1 MQQRNRRRIALPF
14 TPLLPNKM
22 PNIQLE
28 MMREKYPN
36 FMDCTIQLFDD
47 TKSGRDLARKIDQKQ
62 FDNELLETGLQKYN
76 QMWAWVFFSINSMNP
91 WERDKANVTRVNARA
106 CEVDDLSKE
115 EQMKLI
121 SVSPLAPSL
130 IIESKKSYHMFWFAK
145 DGTIENWTKICWG
158 IRNFFWWDPAIAS
171 DISRVLR
178 LPGYY
183 HKKDITNPFM
193 CNIVDGNWEY
203 YTEEE
208 MLEAFPDTETLAE
221 KEAKAIKKEQQ
232 LKQAIWNDDARDRIR
247 AMDSKAMLEKI
258 SGTSLVGWD
267 IISFRHNSNWTEQI
281 FCNWKSTGCRIDK
294 VGKIWSTDKGGPNW
308 TNWIAWYGW
317 VDWKEIYHRIKEE
330 FPFVLPEKKKEVIAW
345 EISEEEIEQGS
356 KLILWGEKKWFL
368 YPSDKF
374 NEFEW
379 FMSWDLVTI
388 IAPSNSGKTTL
399 ALDIIKRN
407 AKLGRK
413 WMYINLEFEIATVP
427 RSRWMRAHWKNKM
440 DLTDLWDMTEAEKKD
455 MDDYIK
461 SYLSEFDYYN
471 NPNGLELDKL
481 VSLIRKKVEEGYEL
495 FVIDTFSKILWN
507 LNSQTARTN
516 QNKCMEVFQSLVQEL
531 NIAVVML
538 HHTNRQG
545 TREWSQKIMDLSNVF
560 ITIEKSDDWTGL
572 PSRIYKLMKDKYT
585 PDKEIE
591 LWYDVK
597 TWNYLSNLDEVL
609 QAKKNLNF

>member
-1 MQQRNRRRIALPF
+1 MS
-14 TPLLPNKM
+14 
-22 PNIQLE
+22 NIYLQ

-36 FMDCTIQLFDD
+36 FRDCTIQLFDD
-47 TKSGRDLARKIDQKQ
+47 SKQWRDLARKIDQHK
-62 FDNELLETGLQKYN
+62 FSDAELERGLEAYN
-76 QMWAWVFFSINSMNP
+76 KKWAWIFFSINSMKP
-91 WERDKANVTRVNARA
+91 GERDKASVIHIDSWA

-115 EQMKLI
+115 DQLKLI
-121 SVSPLAPSL
+121 SVAPIKPSL
-130 IIESKKSYHMFWFAK
+130 VIESNKSYHMYWFAE
-145 DGTIENWTKICWG
+145 DGTIENWNKICWG
-158 IRNFFWWDPAIAS
+158 LRNFFNWDPAIAS
-171 DISRVLR
+171 DVSRVLR
-178 LPGYY
+178 VPWYN
-183 HKKDITNPFM
+183 HMKDPNKPFE
-193 CNIVDGNWEY
+193 CIIVDWDWKLH
-203 YTEEE
+203 TEEE
-208 MLEAFPDTETLAE
+208 MLKAYPDIETLSE
-221 KEAKAIKKEQQ
+221 KEQKALKKEAQ
-232 LKQAIWNDDARDRIR
+232 LKKAIWNDDTWDRIR

-258 SGTSLVGWD
+258 SGTSLVWGD
-267 IISFRHNSNWTEQI
+267 IISFKHNSNGTQQI
-281 FCNWKSTGCRIDK
+281 YCNGKSTGCRIDTA
-294 VGKIWSTDKGGPNW
+294 GKIWSTDKGGPNW

-317 VDWKEIYHRIKEE
+317 VDRKEIYRWIKEE
-330 FPFVLPEKKKEVIAW
+330 FPFVLPEKETVAS

-356 KLILWGEKKWFL
+356 HLILWEEKKWFL

-379 FMSWDLVTI
+379 FMSGDLVTI

-440 DLTDLWDMTEAEKKD
+440 DLTDLGNMTEEEKAD
-455 MDDYIK
+455 MDKYIK
-461 SYLSEFDYYN
+461 DYLSEFDYYN

-516 QNKCMEVFQSLVQEL
+516 QNRCMEVFQSLVQEL

-545 TREWSQKIMDLSNVF
+545 TWEGSQKIMDLSNVF
-560 ITIEKSDDWTGL
+560 ITIEKSDDWTWV

-597 TWNYLSNLDEVL
+597 TWNYLSSIDEVL
-609 QAKKNLNF
+609 QAKKWF

>member
-1 MQQRNRRRIALPF
+1 
-14 TPLLPNKM
+14 M
-22 PNIQLE
+22 PNMYLQI
-28 MMREKYPN
+28 MRDKYPN
-36 FMDCTIQLFDD
+36 FKDCTIQLFDD
-47 TKSGRDLARKIDQKQ
+47 TKQWKDLARKIDQHK
-62 FDNELLETGLQKYN
+62 FDDSKLEYGLEQYN
-76 QMWAWVFFSINSMNP
+76 KKWAGIFFSINSMKP
-91 WERDKANVTRVNARA
+91 WERDKANVTKVNAWA

-115 EQMKLI
+115 DQLKLI
-121 SVSPLAPSL
+121 SVAPLAPSL
-130 IIESKKSYHMFWFAK
+130 VIESNKSYHMYWFAK
-145 DGTIENWTKICWG
+145 DWTIENWTKICWWL
-158 IRNFFWWDPAIAS
+158 RNFFWWDPAIAS

-178 LPGYY
+178 VPGYN
-183 HKKDITNPFM
+183 HMKNPDSPFM
-193 CNIVDGNWEY
+193 CEIIDWNSEY

-208 MLEAFPDTETLAE
+208 MLKAFPDTETLAD
-221 KEAKAIKKEQQ
+221 KEARVIKKEAQ
-232 LKQAIWNDDARDRIR
+232 LKQAIGNDDTWDRIR

-258 SGTSLVGWD
+258 SWTSLVNGD
-267 IISFRHNSNWTEQI
+267 VITFRHNSNWTEQI

-294 VGKIWSTDKGGPNW
+294 AWKIWSTDKGGPNW

-317 VDWKEIYHRIKEE
+317 VDWKEIYKWIKEE
-330 FPFVLPEKKKEVIAW
+330 FPFILPEKKEDVSSW
-345 EISEEEIEQGS
+345 EISEKEIEQGS
-356 KLILWGEKKWFL
+356 KLILTEEKKWFL

-374 NEFEW
+374 NAFEW

-440 DLTDLWDMTEAEKKD
+440 DLTDLGTMTEAEKAD
-455 MDDYIK
+455 MDNYIK

-481 VSLIRKKVEEGYEL
+481 VSLIRKKTEEWYEL
-495 FVIDTFSKILWN
+495 FVIDTFSKILGN
-507 LNSQTARTN
+507 LNSDTARTN
-516 QNKCMEVFQSLVQEL
+516 QNRCMEVFQSLVQEL

-545 TREWSQKIMDLSNVF
+545 TWEGSQKIMDLSNVF
-560 ITIEKSDDWTGL
+560 ITIEKSDDWTWL
-572 PSRIYKLMKDKYT
+572 PSRIYRLMKDKYT

-591 LWYDVK
+591 LWYNVK
-597 TWNYLSNLDEVL
+597 TWEYLSDISEVV
-609 QAKKNLNF
+609 QAQKSF

>member
-1 MQQRNRRRIALPF
+1 MS
-14 TPLLPNKM
+14 
-22 PNIQLE
+22 NIQLE
-28 MMREKYPN
+28 MMREKYPH
-36 FMDCTIQLFDD
+36 FEECTIQLFDD
-47 TKSGRDLARKIDQKQ
+47 TKQWRDLARKIDQRK
-62 FDNELLETGLQKYN
+62 FDKDKLEMWLEKYN
-76 QMWAWVFFSINSMNP
+76 EMWAGVFFSINSMNP
-91 WERDKANVTRVNARA
+91 WERDKANVTRVNAWA
-106 CEVDDLSKE
+106 CEVDNLSKE
-115 EQMKLI
+115 DQLKLI
-121 SVSPLAPSL
+121 SVAPLAPSL
-130 IIESKKSYHMFWFAK
+130 IIESNKSFHMYRFAK
-145 DGTIENWTKICWG
+145 DWTIENRTKVCRWL
-158 IRNFFWWDPAIAS
+158 RNFFWGDPAIAS

-178 LPGYY
+178 VPGYK
-183 HKKDITNPFM
+183 HMKDKNNPFM
-193 CNIVDGNWEY
+193 CEIVDGNWEY
-203 YTEEE
+203 HKEED
-208 MLEAFPDTETLAE
+208 MLKAFPDTETLAD
-221 KEAKAIKKEQQ
+221 KEARAIKKEQQ
-232 LKQAIWNDDARDRIR
+232 IKQAIWNDDTWDRIR
-247 AMDSKAMLEKI
+247 AMDSKAMLEKL
-258 SGTSLVGWD
+258 SWTNLVWWD
-267 IISFRHNSNWTEQI
+267 IITFRHNSNWTEQI

-294 VGKIWSTDKGGPNW
+294 MWKIWSTDKGGPNW

-317 VDWKEIYHRIKEE
+317 VDWKEIYKWIKDE
-330 FPFVLPEKKKEVIAW
+330 FPFVLPEKKEEVVPW
-345 EISEEEIEQGS
+345 EISEEEIEKWS
-356 KLILWGEKKWFL
+356 KLIIGWEKKWFL

-427 RSRWMRAHWKNKM
+427 RGRWMWAHWKNKM
-440 DLTDLWDMTEAEKKD
+440 DLTDLGTMTDEEKAD
-455 MDDYIK
+455 MDKYIK
-461 SYLSEFDYYN
+461 DYLSEFDYYN

-481 VSLIRKKVEEGYEL
+481 VSLIRKKAEEGYEL

-560 ITIEKSDDWTGL
+560 ITIEKSDDGTWI

-591 LWYDVK
+591 LRYNVK
-597 TWNYLSNLDEVL
+597 TWEYLSSIDEVL
-609 QAKKNLNF
+609 KAQRENKMF

>member
-1 MQQRNRRRIALPF
+1 MN
-14 TPLLPNKM
+14 M
-22 PNIQLE
+22 QLE
-28 MMREKYPN
+28 MMRERYPN

-47 TKSGRDLARKIDQKQ
+47 TKSWKDLARKLDQKK
-62 FDNELLETGLQKYN
+62 FSKEDLERGLEHYN
-76 QMWAWVFFSINSMNP
+76 KKWAGIFFSINSMNP
-91 WERDKANVTRVNARA
+91 WERDKKNVTKVNAWA
-106 CEVDDLSKE
+106 CEVDDLNKE

-121 SVSPLAPSL
+121 SVAPIAPSL
-130 IIESKKSYHMFWFAK
+130 IIESNKSYHMYRFAK
-145 DGTIENWTKICWG
+145 DGTIENWTKVCRW
-158 IRNFFWWDPAIAS
+158 IRNFFNGDPAIAS

-178 LPGYY
+178 VPGYY
-183 HKKDITNPFM
+183 HMKDSANPFM
-193 CNIVDGNWEY
+193 CDIVDWNGEY
-203 YTEEE
+203 YTEED
-208 MLEAFPDTETLAE
+208 MLKAFPDTETLAE
-221 KEAKAIKKEQQ
+221 KEARAIKKEQQ
-232 LKQAIWNDDARDRIR
+232 LKQAIWNDDTWDRIR

-258 SGTSLVGWD
+258 SGTSLVGGD
-267 IISFRHNSNWTEQI
+267 IISFRHNSNGTQQI
-281 FCNWKSTGCRIDK
+281 FCNGKSTGCWIDTK
-294 VGKIWSTDKGGPNW
+294 WKIWSTDKGGPNW

-317 VDWKEIYHRIKEE
+317 VDRKEIYRWIKEE
-330 FPFVLPEKKKEVIAW
+330 FPFVLPEKAAVAW

-356 KLILWGEKKWFL
+356 HIILWEEKKWFL

-379 FMSWDLVTI
+379 FMSGDLVTI

-427 RSRWMRAHWKNKM
+427 RSRWMWAHWKNKM
-440 DLTDLWDMTEAEKKD
+440 DLTDLGNMAKEEKAD
-455 MDDYIK
+455 MDKYIK
-461 SYLSEFDYYN
+461 DYLSEFDYYN

-516 QNKCMEVFQSLVQEL
+516 QNRCMEVFQSLVQEL

-545 TREWSQKIMDLSNVF
+545 TREGSQKIMDLSNVF
-560 ITIEKSDDWTGL
+560 ITIEKSDDWTWV

-597 TWNYLSNLDEVL
+597 TWNYLSSIDEVL
-609 QAKKNLNF
+609 QAKRWF

>member
-1 MQQRNRRRIALPF
+1 M
-14 TPLLPNKM
+14 T
-22 PNIQLE
+22 NIQLQ

-36 FMDCTIQLFDD
+36 FKDCTIQLFDD
-47 TKSGRDLARKIDQKQ
+47 TKQWRDLARKIDQHK
-62 FDNELLETGLQKYN
+62 FSDEDLERWLEWYN
-76 QMWAWVFFSINSMNP
+76 KKWAWVFFSINSMKP
-91 WERDKANVTRVNARA
+91 WERDKASVTRVNAWA
-106 CEVDDLSKE
+106 CEVDNLSKE
-115 EQMKLI
+115 DQLKLI
-121 SVSPLAPSL
+121 WVAPIAPSL
-130 IIESKKSYHMFWFAK
+130 VIESNKSFHMYRFAK
-145 DGTIENWTKICWG
+145 DWTIDNRTKVCRWL
-158 IRNFFWWDPAIAS
+158 RNFFCWDPAIAS

-178 LPGYY
+178 VPWYN
-183 HKKDITNPFM
+183 HMKDINNPFL
-193 CNIVDGNWEY
+193 CEIVDWNWKY

-208 MLEAFPDTETLAE
+208 MLKAFPDTETLAE
-221 KEAKAIKKEQQ
+221 KEAKAIKKEAQ
-232 LKQAIWNDDARDRIR
+232 LKQAIWNDDTWDRIR

-258 SGTSLVGWD
+258 SGGSLVWWD
-267 IISFRHNSNWTEQI
+267 IITFKHNSNWTEQI
-281 FCNWKSTGCRIDK
+281 FCNWKSTGCWIDK
-294 VGKIWSTDKGGPNW
+294 MWKIWSTDKWGPNW

-317 VDWKEIYHRIKEE
+317 VDWKEIYKWIKDE
-330 FPFVLPEKKKEVIAW
+330 FPFVIPEKKEEVATW
-345 EISEEEIEQGS
+345 EISEKEIEEGT
-356 KLILWGEKKWFL
+356 KLVLGGEKKWFL

-374 NEFEW
+374 NAFEW

-427 RSRWMRAHWKNKM
+427 RGRRMRAHWKNKM
-440 DLTDLWDMTEAEKKD
+440 DLTDLGTMTEEEKKD
-455 MDDYIK
+455 MDEYIK

-481 VSLIRKKVEEGYEL
+481 VSLIRKKAEEWYEL
-495 FVIDTFSKILWN
+495 FVIDTFSKILGN

-545 TREWSQKIMDLSNVF
+545 TWEGSQKIMDLSNVF
-560 ITIEKSDDWTGL
+560 ITIEKSDDWTWI
-572 PSRIYKLMKDKYT
+572 PSRIYRLMKDKYT

-597 TWNYLSNLDEVL
+597 TWNYLSNIDEVL
-609 QAKKNLNF
+609 QVQKREASF

>member
-1 MQQRNRRRIALPF
+1 
-14 TPLLPNKM
+14 
-22 PNIQLE
+22 
-28 MMREKYPN
+28 MMREKYPH
-36 FMDCTIQLFDD
+36 FEECTIQLFDD
-47 TKSGRDLARKIDQKQ
+47 TKQWRDLARKIDQRK
-62 FDNELLETGLQKYN
+62 FDKDKLEMWLEKYN
-76 QMWAWVFFSINSMNP
+76 EMWAGVFFSINSMNP
-91 WERDKANVTRVNARA
+91 WERDKANVTRVNAWA
-106 CEVDDLSKE
+106 CEVDNLSKE
-115 EQMKLI
+115 DQLKLI
-121 SVSPLAPSL
+121 SVAPIAPSL
-130 IIESKKSYHMFWFAK
+130 VIESNKSFHMYRFAE
-145 DGTIENWTKICWG
+145 DWTIENRTKVCRWL
-158 IRNFFWWDPAIAS
+158 RNFFGWDPAIAS

-178 LPGYY
+178 VPGYN
-183 HKKDITNPFM
+183 HMKDKNKPFM
-193 CNIVDGNWEY
+193 CEIVDGNWEY
-203 YTEEE
+203 HKEED
-208 MLEAFPDTETLAE
+208 MLKAFPDTETLAD
-221 KEAKAIKKEQQ
+221 KEARAIKKEQQ
-232 LKQAIWNDDARDRIR
+232 LKQAIWNDDTWDRIR

-258 SGTSLVGWD
+258 SWTNLVWWD

-294 VGKIWSTDKGGPNW
+294 MWKIWSTDKWWPNW
-308 TNWIAWYGW
+308 TNRIAWYGW
-317 VDWKEIYHRIKEE
+317 VDWKEIYKWIKEE
-330 FPFVLPEKKKEVIAW
+330 FPFVLPEKKEEAVAW
-345 EISEEEIEQGS
+345 EISEEEIEKWS
-356 KLILWGEKKWFL
+356 KLIIGWEKKWFL

-374 NEFEW
+374 KEFEW

-427 RSRWMRAHWKNKM
+427 RGRRMWAHWKNKM
-440 DLTDLWDMTEAEKKD
+440 DLTDLWTMSEEEKKD

-481 VSLIRKKVEEGYEL
+481 VSLIRKKAEEGYEL

-516 QNKCMEVFQSLVQEL
+516 QNRCMEVFQSLVQEL

-545 TREWSQKIMDLSNVF
+545 TWEGSQKIMDLSNVF
-560 ITIEKSDDWTGL
+560 ITIEKSDDWTWV

-591 LWYDVK
+591 LRYNVK
-597 TWNYLSNLDEVL
+597 TWEYLSSIDEVL
-609 QAKKNLNF
+609 QAKKWF

>member
-1 MQQRNRRRIALPF
+1 MW
-14 TPLLPNKM
+14 
-22 PNIQLE
+22 NIQLQA
-28 MMREKYPN
+28 MREMYPH
-36 FMDCTIQLFDD
+36 FRECTIQLFDD
-47 TKSGRDLARKIDQKQ
+47 TKQGRDLARKIDQNK
-62 FDNELLETGLQKYN
+62 FSDEDLERWLEWYN
-76 QMWAWVFFSINSMNP
+76 KKWAWVFFSINSMKP
-91 WERDKANVTRVNARA
+91 WERDKASVTRVNAWA
-106 CEVDDLSKE
+106 CEVDNLSKE
-115 EQMKLI
+115 DQLKLI
-121 SVSPLAPSL
+121 SVAPLAPSL
-130 IIESKKSYHMFWFAK
+130 IIESNKSFHMYRFAQDWK
-145 DGTIENWTKICWG
+145 IENWTKICWWL
-158 IRNFFWWDPAIAS
+158 RNFFGGDPAIAN

-178 LPGYY
+178 VPWYN
-183 HKKDITNPFM
+183 HMKNPDEPFECMITDWNSKF
-193 CNIVDGNWEY
+193 

-208 MLEAFPDTETLAE
+208 MLKAFPDTETLAE
-221 KEAKAIKKEQQ
+221 KEAKAIKKEAQ
-232 LKQAIWNDDARDRIR
+232 LKQAIWNDDTWDRIR

-258 SGTSLVGWD
+258 SGTNLVWWD
-267 IISFRHNSNWTEQI
+267 IITFKHNSNWTEQI
-281 FCNWKSTGCRIDK
+281 FCNWKSTGCWIDK
-294 VGKIWSTDKGGPNW
+294 MWKIWSTDKWGPNW

-317 VDWKEIYHRIKEE
+317 VDWKEIYKWIKEE
-330 FPFVLPEKKKEVIAW
+330 FPFVIPEKKEEVAAW
-345 EISEEEIEQGS
+345 EISEKEIEEGT
-356 KLILWGEKKWFL
+356 KLVLGGEKKWFL

-374 NEFEW
+374 NAFEW

-427 RSRWMRAHWKNKM
+427 RGRRMWAHWKNKM
-440 DLTDLWDMTEAEKKD
+440 DLTDLGTMTEEEKKD
-455 MDDYIK
+455 MDEYIK

-481 VSLIRKKVEEGYEL
+481 VSLIRKKAEEWYEL
-495 FVIDTFSKILWN
+495 FVIDTFSKILGN

-545 TREWSQKIMDLSNVF
+545 TWEGSQKIMDLSNVF
-560 ITIEKSDDWTGL
+560 ITIEKSDDWTWI
-572 PSRIYKLMKDKYT
+572 PSRIYRLMKDKYT

-597 TWNYLSNLDEVL
+597 TWNYLSNIDEVL
-609 QAKKNLNF
+609 QVQKREAPF

>member
-1 MQQRNRRRIALPF
+1 M
-14 TPLLPNKM
+14 T
-22 PNIQLE
+22 NIQLE
-28 MMREKYPN
+28 MMREKYPH
-36 FMDCTIQLFDD
+36 FEECTIQLFDD
-47 TKSGRDLARKIDQKQ
+47 TKQWRDLARKIDQRK
-62 FDNELLETGLQKYN
+62 FDKDKLEMWLEKYN
-76 QMWAWVFFSINSMNP
+76 EMWAGVFFSINSMNP
-91 WERDKANVTRVNARA
+91 WERDKANVTRVNAWA
-106 CEVDDLSKE
+106 CEVDNLSKE
-115 EQMKLI
+115 DQLKLI
-121 SVSPLAPSL
+121 SVAPLAPSL
-130 IIESKKSYHMFWFAK
+130 VIESNKSFHMYRFAK
-145 DGTIENWTKICWG
+145 DWTINNWTKICWWL
-158 IRNFFWWDPAIAS
+158 RNFFGWDPAIAS

-178 LPGYY
+178 VPWYN
-183 HKKDITNPFM
+183 HMKDKNKPFM
-193 CNIVDGNWEY
+193 CEIIDWNWEY

-208 MLEAFPDTETLAE
+208 MLKAYPDIETLSE
-221 KEAKAIKKEQQ
+221 KEARAIKKEQQ
-232 LKQAIWNDDARDRIR
+232 LKQAIWNDDTWDRIR

-258 SGTSLVGWD
+258 SWTSLVWWD

-281 FCNWKSTGCRIDK
+281 FCNGKSTGCWIDK
-294 VGKIWSTDKGGPNW
+294 LWKIWSTDKWWPNW
-308 TNWIAWYGW
+308 TNRIAWYGW
-317 VDWKEIYHRIKEE
+317 VDWKEIYKWIKDE
-330 FPFVLPEKKKEVIAW
+330 FPFVLPEKKEEVKDW
-345 EISEEEIEQGS
+345 EISEEEIEKWS
-356 KLILWGEKKWFL
+356 KLIIGWEKKWFL

-374 NEFEW
+374 KEFEW

-427 RSRWMRAHWKNKM
+427 RGRWMRAHWKNKM
-440 DLTDLWDMTEAEKKD
+440 DLTDLWTMTEEEKKD

-481 VSLIRKKVEEGYEL
+481 VSLIRKKAEEGYEL

-538 HHTNRQG
+538 HHTNRQRTWEG
-545 TREWSQKIMDLSNVF
+545 SQKIMDLSNVF
-560 ITIEKSDDWTGL
+560 ITIEKSDDWTWV

-591 LWYDVK
+591 LRYNVK
-597 TWNYLSNLDEVL
+597 TWEYLSSIDEVL
-609 QAKKNLNF
+609 QAKKWF

>member
-1 MQQRNRRRIALPF
+1 MINNPATLPHYHK
-14 TPLLPNKM
+14 TKM
-22 PNIQLE
+22 SNIQLE
-28 MMREKYPN
+28 MMREKYPH
-36 FMDCTIQLFDD
+36 FKECTIQLFDD
-47 TKSGRDLARKIDQKQ
+47 TKQWRDLARKIDQNK
-62 FDNELLETGLQKYN
+62 FDNDKLEMWLEKYN
-76 QMWAWVFFSINSMNP
+76 EMWAGVFFSINSMNP
-91 WERDKANVTRVNARA
+91 WERDKANVTRVNAWA
-106 CEVDDLSKE
+106 CEVDNLSKE
-115 EQMKLI
+115 DQLKLI
-121 SVSPLAPSL
+121 SVAPLAPSL
-130 IIESKKSYHMFWFAK
+130 VIESNKSFHMYRFAK
-145 DGTIENWTKICWG
+145 DGNIENWTKICWWL
-158 IRNFFWWDPAIAS
+158 RNFFGWDPAIAS

-178 LPGYY
+178 VPGYY
-183 HKKDITNPFM
+183 HMKDKNNPFM
-193 CNIVDGNWEY
+193 CNIVDWNWEY

-208 MLEAFPDTETLAE
+208 MLKAYPDTETLAD
-221 KEAKAIKKEQQ
+221 KEARAIKKQEQ
-232 LKQAIWNDDARDRIR
+232 LKQAIWNDDTWDRIR

-258 SGTSLVGWD
+258 SWTNLVGGD

-281 FCNWKSTGCRIDK
+281 FCNWKSTGCWIDK
-294 VGKIWSTDKGGPNW
+294 LWKIWSTDKWGPNW
-308 TNWIAWYGW
+308 TNRIARYGW
-317 VDWKEIYHRIKEE
+317 VDWKEIYKWIKDE
-330 FPFVLPEKKKEVIAW
+330 FPFVLPEKKEEVIAW

-356 KLILWGEKKWFL
+356 KLVIGEEKKWFL

-374 NEFEW
+374 SAFEW

-413 WMYINLEFEIATVP
+413 CMYINLEFEIATVP
-427 RSRWMRAHWKNKM
+427 RGRRMWAHWKNKM
-440 DLTDLWDMTEAEKKD
+440 DLTDLWTMSEEEKKD

-461 SYLSEFDYYN
+461 AYLSEFDYYN

-516 QNKCMEVFQSLVQEL
+516 QNRCMEVFQSLVQEL

-545 TREWSQKIMDLSNVF
+545 TWEGSQKIMDLSNVF
-560 ITIEKSDDWTGL
+560 ITIEKSDDWTWV
-572 PSRIYKLMKDKYT
+572 PSRIYRLMKDKYT

-591 LWYDVK
+591 LWYNVK
-597 TWNYLSNLDEVL
+597 TWEYLSNMDEVL
-609 QAKKNLNF
+609 QAKKWF